1 MYIVVPYDGMISAV
15 LNGDVANRPIVVEY
29 GDALTLNCTTSGG
42 PDNTFSWF
50 KDDIL
55 LQESS
60 DNILTITAIN
70 ATDGGLYECV
80 VNNMAG
86 ISSAN
91 ITIYGKP
98 CVLFNK
104 FHEVC
109 FI

>member
-1 MYIVVPYDGMISAV
+1 MYIVAPYDAMISAD
-15 LNGDVANRPIVVEY
+15 LNGDVAVRPIVVEY

-91 ITIYGKP
+91 ITIYGKS